1 MAEVLFE
8 RTDRVAVF
16 TFDDGKANAFR
27 PSTLDALAAALDAA
41 ERADVGALV
50 IAGRPGFFSGGL
62 DLKVLPTLDRPAQQA
77 MFGRY
82 AALMLRLWTFPRPT
96 VAAVG
101 GHALAGG
108 AILALTADVR
118 LAVDGPYRFGLTEV
132 AIGLPLPTF
141 GVELARAAVSGP
153 TLTEATAHGRAHTLQ
168 EALQRGFFESLH
180 SADALLPQALERA
193 RGLSRLNADAY
204 ARTKRALVADGLAR
218 AEGALATEIPGFLD
232 AFAAMR

>member
-1 MAEVLFE
+1 MPEVVFE
-8 RTDRVAVF
+8 RSERVAVL

-27 PSTLDALAAALDAA
+27 PSTLEALACALDAA
-41 ERADVGALV
+41 EASDVGALV
-50 IAGRPGFFSGGL
+50 LAGRTGFFSGGL
-62 DLKVLPTLDRPAQQA
+62 DLKVLPTLDRAAQQA
-77 MFGRY
+77 MFDRY
-82 AALMLRLWTFPRPT
+82 ARLMLRLWTFPCPT

-118 LAVDGPYRFGLTEV
+118 LCVDGPYRFGLTEV
-132 AIGLPLPTF
+132 SIGLPLPTF

-153 TLTEATAHGRAHTLQ
+153 VLTEATAHGRAWSL
-168 EALQRGFFESLH
+168 ADARRCGFFESAH
-180 SADALLPQALERA
+180 SAEALLPEALERA
-193 RGLSRLNADAY
+193 RGLSRLGRAPY

-218 AEGALATEIPGFLD
+218 AEAALAQEIPGFLD